1 MSKVELKDLIFY
13 LEENQ
18 TIPLNKQVLYK
29 AYIDMTIPKQDNH
42 NQIEEGNEKDD
53 DII

>member
-1 MSKVELKDLIFY
+1 VFY

-29 AYIDMTIPKQDNH
+29 AYIDMTIPKNKNNDKA
-42 NQIEEGNEKDD
+42 EENAKNLV
-53 DII
+53 